1 MYVYVPQPQAS
12 KLYNADMLMMM
23 MMSGFVERVINSPQ
37 TRYRSAK
44 QMAFRCRANVR
55 GERVAVR
62 RAVPDDWARNRET
75 SHVRRLGVVVRQW
88 KFKSH
93 DATQEDSSAQTN

>member
-44 QMAFRCRANVR
+44 QVTFRCRANVS
-55 GERVAVR
+55 GERVAAR
-62 RAVPDDWARNRET
+62 RAAGKLFQMTGPTTAKLLMYGDW
-75 SHVRRLGVVVRQW
+75 V
-88 KFKSH
+88 
-93 DATQEDSSAQTN
+93 